1 MQKTFSIK
9 EAFESGF
16 DHLGKNIGVFAA
28 VFGILFASQFV
39 FGFLA
44 GGIGMLKAIPALALP
59 ALFLRLS
66 VNAVSFVISMLLTAG
81 MLKVVL
87 QVHDG
92 KKLELQDAVR
102 ELFVNHKYLVN
113 LVLAS
118 ILTGLIFLGL
128 ALAFFAVLVLTML
141 APYLSLNVQ
150 TAFGLKDFFV
160 GLPHNPSVLAEFI
173 GISLVFLAVYI
184 YLLTR
189 ISFYMYLVV
198 DKDLG
203 PVESI
208 KKSFEM
214 TTENFWKLIG
224 FQLGSFGVMIL
235 GLLCCCIGIFAAIP
249 VCWVARAQ
257 IYRKLSAEISPVPAG
272 QNP

>member
-1 MQKTFSIK
+1 MPKTFSIK

-28 VFGILFASQFV
+28 VFGILFGSQFI
-39 FGFLA
+39 FGALA
-44 GGIGMLKAIPALALP
+44 AGAGALKAIPVLVLP
-59 ALFLRLS
+59 SLFMRLS
-66 VNAVSFVISMLLTAG
+66 INAVSFIVSMLLTAG

-87 QVHDG
+87 HIHDG

-128 ALAFFAVLVLTML
+128 ALAFFAVLVLTLL

-150 TAFGLKDFFV
+150 TAFGLKDFFL
-160 GLPHNPSVLAEFI
+160 GLPHNPSALAEFI

-184 YLLTR
+184 YLVTR

-198 DKDLG
+198 DKDFG
-203 PVESI
+203 PFESI

-224 FQLGSFGVMIL
+224 FQLASFGVMIL

-249 VCWVARAQ
+249 VCWVARAHV
-257 IYRKLSAEISPVPAG
+257 YRKLLEELPPVPAG

>member
-1 MQKTFSIK
+1 MPKTISIK

-28 VFGILFASQFV
+28 VFGILFASQAF
-39 FGFLA
+39 FGGLGGFA
-44 GGIGMLKAIPALALP
+44 GVISAAPALALP
-59 ALFLRLS
+59 ALFLRFS
-66 VNAVSFVISMLLTAG
+66 INAVSFIVSMLITAG
-81 MLKVVL
+81 LLKVIL

-118 ILTGLIFLGL
+118 MLTGLIFCGL
-128 ALAFFAVLVLTML
+128 VMVFLAVLILTML
-141 APYLSLNVQ
+141 APYLNLNVHA
-150 TAFGLKDFFV
+150 AFGLKAFFL
-160 GLPHNPSVLAEFI
+160 GLPHNPSALAEFI
-173 GISLVFLAVYI
+173 GISLVFAAVYI

-214 TTENFWKLIG
+214 TSENFWKLIG
-224 FQLGSFGVMIL
+224 FQLAQLGVAIL
-235 GLLCCCIGIFAAIP
+235 GLICCCVGIFAALP
-249 VCWVARAQ
+249 VCWVARAD
-257 IYRKLSAEISPVPAG
+257 IYRKLSIEESASPSVQAP
-272 QNP
+272 